1 MLLVLVLVLVLVLE
15 REEVVVISLITPD
28 STGPAV
34 LDDTTSTVDEAMSAT
49 EDDRDGRVLLEP
61 DVVEVEVVMTST
73 VEIGAE
79 LEALSMMLTTA
90 LWLELVEGL
99 ALRLD
104 DEVVGSMMT
113 AVEEEMTR
121 DWDGSSSTRTAV
133 DVMTGSVR
141 DREDAT
147 RLEEEMADDEDS
159 SIELVDDKTSDE
171 VTIGGGEALDDEVD
185 EDTGSSMMVELSDRM
200 IVEDDAVLSV
210 TVTVLVVSEEEVSIL
225 TNWVSV
231 TSTVDRAVDVSG
243 SGEGDGE
250 GDGDGEGNGEGLGDG
265 EGAGGGAD
273 DDSGTGS
280 GSGKTLL
287 DPVTKVIG

>member
-1 MLLVLVLVLVLVLE
+1 VLVLVLVLVLE
-15 REEVVVISLITPD
+15 REEVVDISFTTPD
-28 STGPAV
+28 SIGPAV
-34 LDDTTSTVDEAMSAT
+34 LDDTTSTVEETMSAS
-49 EDDRDGRVLLEP
+49 EDDRDGRVLLEL
-61 DVVEVEVVMTST
+61 DVVEVEVMMTST

-104 DEVVGSMMT
+104 DEVVGSKMT
-113 AVEEEMTR
+113 TVEEEMTR

-133 DVMTGSVR
+133 DVMTGG
-141 DREDAT
+141 DREDVT
-147 RLEEEMADDEDS
+147 RPEEDMAVDEDS
-159 SIELVDDKTSDE
+159 RMELVDDITSFE
-171 VTIGGGEALDDEVD
+171 VMMGGGEALDDEVD
-185 EDTGSSMMVELSDRM
+185 EDTGSSMMVELSDTM

-231 TSTVDRAVDVSG
+231 TSTVDRVVDVSG

-250 GDGDGEGNGEGLGDG
+250 GGGDGEGDGDGEGLGEGDG
-265 EGAGGGAD
+265 GGGGAGD
-273 DDSGTGS
+273 GSGDGS

-287 DPVTKVIG
+287 EPATSVIG